1 MPRISDSSTSSLEDD
16 DFEATVQEPEVNFE
30 LVEKIKAQALIDAG
44 MIEYDEDGRT
54 LANPR
59 LLQAAVL
66 QAMLSN
72 HVASN
77 KRELPTRASTKFEL
91 YAELLPRGPGVQA
104 LADGLEE
111 RLAQDQLMR
120 NIWGFTNIGTS
131 GFVQKN
137 VAEEGFVLCEA
148 EVSRTK
154 INQET
159 SKKEPTTERARFLT
173 TDRDLILT
181 YYTAPA
187 GAAFLRAARRLEAQ
201 LGMVGA
207 RRPELTV
214 PIAKQL
220 GVVVRQAVGSV
231 PHADVKQAAALTSGE
246 TESDAG

>member
-1 MPRISDSSTSSLEDD
+1 MPRISDPSESQLEDD
-16 DFEATVQEPEVNFE
+16 DFETALREPEVDLQ

-44 MIEYDEDGRT
+44 MIQYDSDGRK
-54 LANPR
+54 LANPK

-66 QAMLSN
+66 QAMLTN
-72 HVASN
+72 HVANN
-77 KRELPTRASTKFEL
+77 KRELPTRAATKFEL
-91 YAELLPRGPGVQA
+91 YAELLPKGPGVQS
-104 LADGLEE
+104 LAEGLEQ
-111 RLAQDQLMR
+111 RVAQDQLMR

-137 VAEEGFVLCEA
+137 VAEEGYVLCEA

-173 TDRDLILT
+173 SDRDLILT

-220 GVVVRQAVGSV
+220 GVVVRQAVGSI
-231 PHADVKQAAALTSGE
+231 PHADVKQASALTSGDH
-246 TESDAG
+246 ESDAG